1 MKIHP
6 INYSQHNIHGDE
18 IEKEGFLADTALLD
32 SYSKTVISA
41 CEIVNPSVVHIK
53 VMTDRTTGRRR
64 REEPQGGTGSG
75 FIISPEGYIVTNSH
89 VVSIAKEILVET
101 QDGQNFSAEVVGND
115 AFTDIA
121 VIRIYA
127 DKLSHV
133 KFGDSEALRVGQLV
147 IAIGNPFGFQCT
159 VTTGVVSA
167 LGRSLPSST
176 GRMIDNV
183 IQTDASLNP
192 GNSGGP
198 LVIANGQVVGVNT
211 AIIPAAQGICFAVG
225 SATAEYVA
233 GKLIMHGRVRRGYLG
248 IAGQNLQLPVR
259 VTNYNGLKH
268 ASGILIQNI
277 ESHSRIDNSM
287 LKVSDVVIGFNGK
300 AVRGISDLHRYLNE
314 ESIGK
319 SHELLILR
327 KGVKQMIT
335 VTPMELV

>member
-1 MKIHP
+1 MKTLH
-6 INYSQHNIHGDE
+6 INYPEDNFFGNQLA
-18 IEKEGFLADTALLD
+18 KETALSDSELLD
-32 SYSKTVISA
+32 AYSKTVISA

-53 VMTDRTTGRRR
+53 VFTDRPAGRRR
-64 REEPQGGTGSG
+64 RDEPQAGTGSG

-89 VVSIAKEILVET
+89 VVTNAKEITVET
-101 QDGQNFSAEVVGND
+101 QDGQNFSAQVVGND
-115 AFTDIA
+115 PFTDIA

-133 KFGDSEALRVGQLV
+133 KFGDSETLRVGQLV

-198 LVIANGQVVGVNT
+198 LVIANGLVVGVNT

-225 SATAEYVA
+225 SATADYVA
-233 GKLIMHGRVRRGYLG
+233 GKLIMQGRVRRAYLG
-248 IAGQNLQLPVR
+248 ISGQNLQLPVR

-277 ESHSRIDNSM
+277 ESHSGIDNKM
-287 LKVSDVVIGFNGK
+287 LKVNDVVIGFNGK

-327 KGVKQMIT
+327 KGVKQMIR
-335 VTPMELV
+335 VTPMELL

>member
-1 MKIHP
+1 MKTLLIDYP
-6 INYSQHNIHGDE
+6 DE
-18 IEKEGFLADTALLD
+18 SFSEYQIEKENRASDSFLLD
-32 SYSKTVISA
+32 AYSKTVISA
-41 CEIVNPSVVHIK
+41 CEIVNPAVVHIK
-53 VMTDRTTGRRR
+53 VITEGTTGRRR
-64 REEPQGGTGSG
+64 KDEPQAGTGSG

-89 VVSIAKEILVET
+89 VVSRAKEIEVET
-101 QDGQNFSAEVVGND
+101 QDGLSFIASVVGND
-115 AFTDIA
+115 PSTDIA

-127 DKLSHV
+127 DKLIHA
-133 KFGDSEALRVGQLV
+133 KFGDSERLRVGQLV

-167 LGRSLPSST
+167 LGRSLPSIG

-198 LVIANGQVVGVNT
+198 LVIANGEVVGVNT

-248 IAGQNLQLPVR
+248 IAGQNLHLPVR

-268 ASGILIQNI
+268 ASGILIQKV
-277 ESHSRIDNSM
+277 EAHARIDNSM
-287 LKVSDVVIGFNGK
+287 LKVGDVVIGFNGK
-300 AVRGISDLHRYLNE
+300 PVRGISDLHRYLSE
-314 ESIGK
+314 ETIGK

-327 KGVKQMIT
+327 KGVKKMIT
-335 VTPMELV
+335 VTPMEL

>member
-1 MKIHP
+1 MKTRLIDYTSYNLNGGHLENDVANEDS
-6 INYSQHNIHGDE
+6 I
-18 IEKEGFLADTALLD
+18 LLD
-32 SYSKTVISA
+32 AYSKTVISA

-53 VMTDRTTGRRR
+53 VITERSSGRRR
-64 REEPQGGTGSG
+64 RDEPQGGTGSG

-89 VVSIAKEILVET
+89 VVSIAKEITVET
-101 QDGQNFSAEVVGND
+101 QDGQNFMAEVVGND
-115 AFTDIA
+115 PSTDIA

-127 DKLSHV
+127 DKLIHA
-133 KFGDSEALRVGQLV
+133 KFGDSERLRVGQLV

-167 LGRSLPSST
+167 LGRSLQSLT

-198 LVIANGQVVGVNT
+198 LVIANGLVVGVNT

-248 IAGQNLQLPVR
+248 IAGQNLQLPIR

-268 ASGILIQNI
+268 SSGILIQKI
-277 ESHSRIDNSM
+277 ESHAQIDNKM
-287 LKVSDVVIGFNGK
+287 LKIGDVIIGFNSK
-300 AVRGISDLHRYLNE
+300 AVRGISDLHRYLSE
-314 ESIGK
+314 ETIGK
-319 SHELLILR
+319 SYELLILR
-327 KGVKQMIT
+327 KGVKQMIS
-335 VTPMELV
+335 VMPMELV